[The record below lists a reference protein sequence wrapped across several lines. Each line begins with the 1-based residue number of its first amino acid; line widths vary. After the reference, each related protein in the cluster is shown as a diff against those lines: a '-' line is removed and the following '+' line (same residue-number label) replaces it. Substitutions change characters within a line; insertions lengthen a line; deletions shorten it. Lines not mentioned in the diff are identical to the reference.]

1 MLTEAVRRLE
11 RDGLVRRVD
20 GRYTLTALGKSFL
33 GPIEAFGRWADEHG
47 DEVVKAQNA

>member
-20 GRYTLTALGKSFL
+20 GRYTLTALGESFL
-33 GPIEAFGRWADEHG
+33 GPIEAFGRWADNHG